1 MCENDS
7 GAAWRSPIEMKE
19 TIMLE
24 RMENLVML
32 KKVAICFALLIS
44 LSLPVASQLPTTPY
58 SPSLLLGAAWYP
70 EQWPESRWEADLSLM
85 EAAHI
90 HFVRIGEFAWS
101 SLEPREGV
109 YELDWLDHAVR
120 AAERHHIAV
129 IIGTPT
135 ATPPA
140 WLTTKYPET
149 LRTFPDGRK
158 DGHGNRTQFDWSSP
172 KYRELAA
179 GIATKLAERFG
190 HDPNVIGWQICN
202 EYGNESFGPETK
214 AQFQQWLRAK
224 YKTLENLNA
233 RWTTSYWSESY
244 QDWSQIP
251 IQEGYGNPGLL
262 LNWKEFVS
270 DTWRSYQ
277 RNQIEAIRAHADSR
291 QKITTN
297 MMGWF
302 DAYDHY
308 TVAQDLDFASWDNYV
323 GSGHLDPVRTGA
335 THDLTR
341 GFLRRNFW
349 VMETQPGWVN
359 WSGNNNV
366 LDKGEVRAM
375 AWNDIG
381 HGADA
386 VSFWQ
391 WRSALNGQEQY
402 HGVLVGADGTPVPVY
417 DEAKQ
422 IGAEFE
428 KAAPALAG
436 TTIDSQVAILQD
448 YESRWAI
455 NWQRHNSAFG
465 PEDALIRYYAS
476 LRALARSVDIVAD
489 TAPLGRYKLVVAPAL
504 NLLTPEAAKNLEA
517 YVRGGGHLV
526 LTQRSAMKDED
537 NSLYPQRQPGPLAE
551 LLGARVEQW
560 YSLDKPVPIDGEW
573 GSGEDRVWA
582 EQLSVSSPETRTLM
596 RYGKSNGW
604 LDGQPA
610 AVTRSVGQGSITYIG
625 AGLDGE
631 TMRAAAKWMMRQ
643 AGLNPVMS
651 DLPAD
656 VDLAIRSGNGKR
668 IFIFTNYGVSPR
680 TIVLPSPMQ
689 DVLKGGTVSS
699 VTLPQYGVAVLR

>member
-1 MCENDS
+1 
-7 GAAWRSPIEMKE
+7 
-19 TIMLE
+19 ML
-24 RMENLVML
+24 R
-32 KKVAICFALLIS
+32 KVAICVALLIA
-44 LSLPVASQLPTTPY
+44 LSVPVAAQAPTTPY

-90 HFVRIGEFAWS
+90 HLVRVGEFAWS
-101 SLEPREGV
+101 SLEPREGD
-109 YELDWLDHAVR
+109 YQLDWLDHAVR

-129 IIGTPT
+129 VIGTPT

-140 WLTTKYPET
+140 WLTAKYPET
-149 LRTFPDGRK
+149 LRTMADGRK
-158 DGHGNRTQFDWSSP
+158 DGHGNRQQFDWSNP

-179 GIATKLAERFG
+179 KIATKLAERFG
-190 HDPNVIGWQICN
+190 HDANVIGWQIDN
-202 EYGNESFGPETK
+202 EYANSSYSAEAR

-233 RWTTSYWSESY
+233 RWTTAYWSESY

-277 RNQIEAIRAHADSR
+277 RNQIDAIRAHADPR

-302 DAYDHY
+302 DAFDHY
-308 TVAQDLDFASWDNYV
+308 TVAQDLDFASWDSYV
-323 GSGHLDPVRTGA
+323 GSGHFDPVATGA
-335 THDLTR
+335 RHDLTR

-349 VMETQPGWVN
+349 VMETQPGAVN
-359 WSGNNNV
+359 WSPNNNT

-386 VSFWQ
+386 VEFWQ

-402 HGVLVGADGTPVPVY
+402 HGVLVGADGTPVPLY
-417 DEAKQ
+417 EEAKQ

-428 KAAPALAG
+428 KTGPALDG
-436 TTIDSQVAILQD
+436 TIVDSQVAILHD

-455 NWQRHNSAFG
+455 NWQRHNSAFD
-465 PEDALIRYYAS
+465 PVDNLVSYYAS
-476 LRALARSVDIVAD
+476 LRALSRSVDVVAD

-504 NLLTPEAAKNLEA
+504 NVLTPEAAKNLEA

-560 YSLDKPVPIDGEW
+560 YALDKPVAIDGEW
-573 GSGEDRVWA
+573 GAGEDRVWA
-582 EQLSVSSPETRTLM
+582 EQLSVSSPETKTLM

-604 LDGQPA
+604 LDNQPA

-625 AGLDGE
+625 AGLDE
-631 TMRAAAKWMMRQ
+631 KAMKAAAKWMLRE
-643 AGLNPVMS
+643 ASLDPVMS
-651 DLPAD
+651 DLPDD

-668 IFIFTNYGVSPR
+668 VFIFTNYGVSPR
-680 TIVLPSPMQ
+680 TIALPSPMQ
-689 DVLKGGTVSS
+689 DVLMGGTVSS
-699 VTLPQYGVAVLR
+699 ITLQQYGVAVLR